1 MNTMNQLLTQ
11 SRTREV
17 ARAAS
22 HPARLAEH
30 EVRLAGRGAR
40 TTRPGDDVA
49 AARAGRPA
57 AASWLAALVA
67 AVS

>member
-1 MNTMNQLLTQ
+1 MTTMNQLVAQ

-30 EVRLAGRGAR
+30 ETHLADRGAR
-40 TTRPGDDVA
+40 TTPIGRQVA
-49 AARAGRPA
+49 AACAGLPTA
-57 AASWLAALVA
+57 VAWLAALA
-67 AVS
+67 AALS

>member
-1 MNTMNQLLTQ
+1 MNTMHQLLAQ
-11 SRTREV
+11 SRTHEV
-17 ARAAS
+17 ARAAG

-49 AARAGRPA
+49 AART
-57 AASWLAALVA
+57 
-67 AVS
+67 